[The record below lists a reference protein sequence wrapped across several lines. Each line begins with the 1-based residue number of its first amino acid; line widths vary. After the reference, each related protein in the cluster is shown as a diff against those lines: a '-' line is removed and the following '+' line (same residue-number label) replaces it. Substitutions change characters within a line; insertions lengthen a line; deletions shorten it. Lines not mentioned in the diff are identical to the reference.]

1 MVEVTARYFR
11 FVEDEDDEVLEAG
24 FAETEDGTGFVLLI
38 QRSLYEP
45 EEQEVH
51 LGMDTYC
58 LVSGGQSI
66 YGGLRRAV
74 RLDQGLD
81 LTLSSE
87 AAELL
92 ELPVDLQVRLDGE
105 AAAAA
110 EVLDALPRIVMWG
123 REEERPELLGFDG
136 GRSQE

>member
-45 EEQEVH
+45 EEQEVR

-74 RLDQGLD
+74 RFDQRLD

-105 AAAAA
+105 AAAA